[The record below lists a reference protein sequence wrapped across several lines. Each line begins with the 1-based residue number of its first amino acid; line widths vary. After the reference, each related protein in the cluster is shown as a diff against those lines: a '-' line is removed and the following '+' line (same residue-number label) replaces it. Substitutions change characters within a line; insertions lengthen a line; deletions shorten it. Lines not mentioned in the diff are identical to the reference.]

1 MPKGINNQSPKLET
15 TSGHLTAYQPSSAS
29 FFNDAALVGV
39 QAGSRDSAPPMIRD
53 AGDTRG
59 GNSVS
64 CKVLVPL
71 QQIPTETA
79 AGKLLWADKQILA
92 MGQAH

>member
-15 TSGHLTAYQPSSAS
+15 TSCHLTAYQPSSAS
-29 FFNDAALVGV
+29 FFNDAAFVGV

-59 GNSVS
+59 GQLSE
-64 CKVLVPL
+64 L
-71 QQIPTETA
+71 QGIGATA
-79 AGKLLWADKQILA
+79 ADSN
-92 MGQAH
+92 